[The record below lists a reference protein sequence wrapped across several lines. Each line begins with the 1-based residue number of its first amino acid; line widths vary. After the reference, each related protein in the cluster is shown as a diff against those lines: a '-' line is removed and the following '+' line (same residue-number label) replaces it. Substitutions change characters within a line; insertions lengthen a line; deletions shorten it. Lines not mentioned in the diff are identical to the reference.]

1 MRIAVFC
8 ASAEGIGPV
17 YIEAARKL
25 GRNIGE
31 AGYELVYGG
40 TNVGLMGI
48 VANATMDY
56 GGRVTGIIPECIS
69 RRGVAAQGLDCLIEA
84 IDMKERKVL
93 LREQADAFVAL
104 PGGWGTL
111 EEIIE
116 VITLKQLGEHSKP
129 IVFLNIAGFYD
140 GLWRFIGDI
149 RKQGFISSAYDC
161 LYEVIGEVDKVI
173 PYLQQYKEISVVQKY
188 GKSKE

>member
-84 IDMKERKVL
+84 VDMKERKAL
-93 LREQADAFVAL
+93 L
-104 PGGWGTL
+104 
-111 EEIIE
+111 I
-116 VITLKQLGEHSKP
+116 
-129 IVFLNIAGFYD
+129 
-140 GLWRFIGDI
+140 
-149 RKQGFISSAYDC
+149 
-161 LYEVIGEVDKVI
+161 
-173 PYLQQYKEISVVQKY
+173 
-188 GKSKE
+188 